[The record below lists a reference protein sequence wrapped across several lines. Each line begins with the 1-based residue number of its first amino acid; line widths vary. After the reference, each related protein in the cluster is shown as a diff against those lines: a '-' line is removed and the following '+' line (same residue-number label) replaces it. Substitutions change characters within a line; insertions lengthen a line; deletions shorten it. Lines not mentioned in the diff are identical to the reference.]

1 LNQFGRAIDL
11 VRRLPRYR
19 AFNSVSYPLERAET
33 AGNFGSRSAL
43 VADSIGFAMEPMEP
57 AREEGMWIALF
68 SIAVAAAIAL
78 SVAAVMMQQVGQGD
92 VLRG

>member
-1 LNQFGRAIDL
+1 MF
-11 VRRLPRYR
+11 
-19 AFNSVSYPLERAET
+19 YPLDRAENR
-33 AGNFGSRSAL
+33 GNFDWRSAL
-43 VADSIGFAMEPMEP
+43 VAASIGLVMEPMEP
-57 AREEGMWIALF
+57 AREEGMWIAVF